1 MKAVPENNIAFI
13 APRKGIPTAPGP
25 AGVQPEQ
32 RWRHSDKQVGIKQM
46 ANPADLQSF
55 TLAGI
60 THRCTQETER
70 FFQHLSYD
78 PRYCFELFRRAI
90 VGHSQLA
97 WASVYNQYRPLV
109 AGWVERHSAFA
120 SCGEEV
126 QYFINRAFEKMWN
139 SLTPDKFRRFPD
151 LKSLLR
157 YLQMCVHSV
166 ILDEARKAECTTV
179 AMEDEMLL
187 RRSAIDAGDE
197 ENDPVDR
204 IHRQQLW
211 AEIQARLQ
219 DEQERKVMYGSF
231 VLGLPPRELVAHFD
245 DTFGDVREVY
255 RVKENVLARLRRDA
269 ELLSFLGGDA

>member
-1 MKAVPENNIAFI
+1 M
-13 APRKGIPTAPGP
+13 T
-25 AGVQPEQ
+25 
-32 RWRHSDKQVGIKQM
+32 
-46 ANPADLQSF
+46 NPADLQSF

-60 THRCTQETER
+60 THRCAQETEH

-90 VGHSQLA
+90 VGHSQHA

-120 SCGEEV
+120 TCGEEV
-126 QYFINRAFEKMWN
+126 QYFINRAFEKMW
-139 SLTPDKFRRFPD
+139 SALTPAKFPKFPD

-166 ILDEARKAECTTV
+166 ILDQARKAEWV
-179 AMEDEMLL
+179 AVDMDDEELL
-187 RRSAIDAGDE
+187 RRPALDAVDD
-197 ENDPVDR
+197 ENDPLDR

-219 DEQERKVMYGSF
+219 DQRERKVMYGSF

-245 DTFGDVREVY
+245 DTFADVREVY

-269 ELLSFLGGDA
+269 ELLNFLGGDA